1 MRDMSRDFLRLY
13 NYTLED
19 VALIRHAILDDAPRI
34 AEINVCGWRYAY
46 RDILSDYELF
56 CKRQIIKTIEHIEA
70 TIVDGS
76 TILIN
81 EEDEIIKGYAWYGL
95 ASSSEKP
102 NAFEI
107 YSIYV
112 QPEFT
117 RRNIGT
123 ELLRAIEHEG
133 EKEQKDE
140 IMLWVLKK
148 NNKGINFYRK
158 NGYDE
163 DGMIKLILEWKE
175 IQIRM
180 IKRIN

>member
-1 MRDMSRDFLRLY
+1 MK
-13 NYTLED
+13 ED
-19 VALIRHAILDDAPRI
+19 VTLIRRAILDDAPRI
-34 AEINVCGWRYAY
+34 TEINVCGWRYAY

-56 CKRQIIKTIEHIEA
+56 SKRQIIKTMEHIEA
-70 TIVDGS
+70 KIADGS

-81 EEDEIIKGYAWYGL
+81 EQDGIIKGYAWYGL
-95 ASSSEKP
+95 AGRNEKP

-117 RRNIGT
+117 RKNIGT
-123 ELLRAIEHEG
+123 ELLRAIENEG
-133 EKEQKDE
+133 KKETKEE
-140 IMLWVLKK
+140 IILWVFKK
-148 NNKGINFYRK
+148 NNKGISFYRK

-180 IKRIN
+180 TKRIT